1 MTDISSAQRIVL
13 ASRPTGRPRPEDFR
27 LESVPVPA
35 PAPGEVLLKSLFLS
49 IDPYMRGRMNDA
61 KSYASPTPI
70 GDVMPGETISLVLKS
85 KDPDFHE
92 GEFVQ
97 AYTGWTTL
105 SVMKAGGLRRV
116 DSKLA
121 PLTASLGIR
130 GMPGLTAYAGL
141 LNIGKPKY
149 DECVVV
155 AAASGPVGSLVGQL
169 ARIKGARAVG
179 IAGGAKKC
187 EYVTSELGFDACIDH
202 RAPDFSAQL
211 QSACPKGIDVYFQ
224 KVSADAV
231 WEAVLPLLNNHARVP
246 VCGMVSQYN
255 DGEKKPGSTG
265 DRTLMRQILTKS
277 LTIEGFL
284 YYDFEYL
291 RNEFYVEVGNS
302 RIAHGQIKYR
312 EDFVD
317 GLAAAPSA
325 LIGLI
330 EGKNFGKLIVR
341 LDADNYPL

>member
-1 MTDISSAQRIVL
+1 MEAISSAQRIVL
-13 ASRPTGRPRPEDFR
+13 ASRPTGKPRPENFR
-27 LESVPVPA
+27 LETVPVP
-35 PAPGEVLLKSLFLS
+35 PPGPSEVLLKSLFLS

-61 KSYASPTPI
+61 KSYAPPTPI
-70 GDVMPGETISLVLKS
+70 GGVMPVETISQVLKS
-85 KDPDFHE
+85 NDPDYKE

-105 SVMKAGGLRRV
+105 SVMKTGALTKA

-141 LNIGKPKY
+141 LHIGKPKY
-149 DECVVV
+149 GECVVV

-187 EYVTSELGFDACIDH
+187 EFVKNELEFDTCVDH
-202 RAPDFSAQL
+202 RALDFPAQL
-211 QSACPKGIDVYFQ
+211 QSACPKGIDVYFES
-224 KVSADAV
+224 VGGAV

-255 DGEKKPGSTG
+255 VGEENPGSAG

-291 RNEFYVEVGNS
+291 RDEFYVEVGNW
-302 RIAHGQIKYR
+302 IANGRIKYR

-325 LIGLI
+325 LIGLT
-330 EGKNFGKLIVR
+330 EGRNFGKLIVR
-341 LDADNYPL
+341 LDPDNHPG

>member
-1 MTDISSAQRIVL
+1 
-13 ASRPTGRPRPEDFR
+13 
-27 LESVPVPA
+27 
-35 PAPGEVLLKSLFLS
+35 
-49 IDPYMRGRMNDA
+49 
-61 KSYASPTPI
+61 
-70 GDVMPGETISLVLKS
+70 
-85 KDPDFHE
+85 
-92 GEFVQ
+92 
-97 AYTGWTTL
+97 
-105 SVMKAGGLRRV
+105 MKAAGLRRV

-141 LNIGKPKY
+141 LHIGKPKY

-187 EYVTSELGFDACIDH
+187 EYVTNELGFDACVDH
-202 RAPDFSAQL
+202 RAPDFPAQL
-211 QSACPKGIDVYFQ
+211 QSACPKGIDVYFES
-224 KVSADAV
+224 VGGAV

-255 DGEKKPGSTG
+255 DGGKPGSTG
-265 DRTLMRQILTKS
+265 DRTLMRQILSKS
-277 LTIEGFL
+277 LTVAGFL

-291 RNEFYVEVGNS
+291 RNEFYIEVGNW
-302 RIAHGQIKYR
+302 IAHGKIKYR

-341 LDADNYPL
+341 LDADNYPS

>member
-1 MTDISSAQRIVL
+1 MKDILSAQRIVL
-13 ASRPTGRPRPEDFR
+13 ANRPTGKPKPEDFR
-27 LESVPVPA
+27 LETVPVPTL
-35 PAPGEVLLKSLFLS
+35 APGDVLLKTLFLS

-61 KSYASPTPI
+61 KSYAPPAPI
-70 GDVMPGETISLVLKS
+70 GSLMPGETISRVLKS
-85 KDPDFHE
+85 NDPDFQE
-92 GEFVQ
+92 GEYVQ

-105 SVMKAGGLRRV
+105 SVMKADALKRV

-141 LNIGKPKY
+141 LHIGKPK
-149 DECVVV
+149 DGECVVV

-187 EYVTSELGFDACIDH
+187 EYVTKELGFDACIDH
-202 RAPDFSAQL
+202 RDPNFPAQL
-211 QSACPKGIDVYFQ
+211 QSACPTGIDVYFES
-224 KVSADAV
+224 VGGAV
-231 WEAVLPLLNNHARVP
+231 WEAVLPLLNNHGRVP

-255 DGEKKPGSTG
+255 DGEEKPGSISG
-265 DRTLMRQILTKS
+265 RTLMRQILTKS
-277 LTIEGFL
+277 LRIQGFL

-291 RNEFYVEVGNS
+291 RNEFYVEVGNWIS
-302 RIAHGQIKYR
+302 DGRIKYK

-325 LIGLI
+325 LIGLT
-330 EGKNFGKLIVR
+330 EGRNFGKMIVR
-341 LDADNYPL
+341 LDADSPSG